1 VNIFERRRYT
11 LYSPKANVRRRLYRR
26 SRSNRAFA
34 GLAGMLFIVRLVR
47 QATRKQVEVA
57 ALDRLAP
64 GQTMIIRTIEPPTRR
79 QRRAARRR
87 GADSAR

>member
-1 VNIFERRRYT
+1 VPIFERRKYS
-11 LYSPKANVRRRLYRR
+11 LYSPTAGIRRRLYRR

-34 GLAGMLFIVRLVR
+34 GVAGMLFVVRVLR
-47 QATRKQVEVA
+47 QASRRQVEVA
-57 ALDRLAP
+57 SMDRLAP

-87 GADSAR
+87 GAESAG

>member
-1 VNIFERRRYT
+1 VPIFERRKYS
-11 LYSPKANVRRRLYRR
+11 LYSPTAGIRRRLYRR

-34 GLAGMLFIVRLVR
+34 GLAGVLFVVRILR
-47 QATRKQVEVA
+47 QASRRQVEVA
-57 ALDRLAP
+57 SMDRLAP

-87 GADSAR
+87 GAESAS

>member
-1 VNIFERRRYT
+1 VPIFERRRYT
-11 LYSPKANVRRRLYRR
+11 LYSPRAGFRRRLYRR

-34 GLAGMLFIVRLVR
+34 GLSGMLVIFRFLR
-47 QATRKQVEVA
+47 QASRRQVEVA

-64 GQTMIIRTIEPPTRR
+64 GQTIVVRTIEPPTRR

-87 GADSAR
+87 GAESPT